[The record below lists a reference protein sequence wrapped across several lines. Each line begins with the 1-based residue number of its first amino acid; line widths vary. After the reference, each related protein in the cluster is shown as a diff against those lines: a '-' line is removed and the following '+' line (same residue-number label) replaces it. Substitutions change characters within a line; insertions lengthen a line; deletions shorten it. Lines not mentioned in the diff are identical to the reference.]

1 MMEMGNTNMK
11 QAEKGGEKVE
21 KFDHLWEYDRH
32 MTESEWDIEYDCL
45 SGICLEDVWKTR

>member
-21 KFDHLWEYDRH
+21 KFDHLREYD
-32 MTESEWDIEYDCL
+32 D
-45 SGICLEDVWKTR
+45 